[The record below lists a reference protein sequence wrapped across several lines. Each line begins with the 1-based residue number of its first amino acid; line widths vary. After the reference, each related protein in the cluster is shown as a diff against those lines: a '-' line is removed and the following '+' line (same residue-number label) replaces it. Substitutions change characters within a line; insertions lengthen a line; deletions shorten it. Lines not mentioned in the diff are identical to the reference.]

1 VIDAGVLSEN
11 GKNIFHTFEQFGL
24 TQEQVANFLANPEI
38 ENIFNRV
45 NGNDP
50 SFIDG
55 LIKITGGNPDFY
67 FLNPNGIIFGQH
79 AQINVPAAFYA
90 STATSLQF
98 GNDGFPLYAGE
109 EWFATPFAI
118 GDGIES
124 VNGDPTFL
132 IFGSGLSN
140 PILNL
145 GTIQAEKIDLSGGS
159 VVSLGDLQS
168 DNIRFSVGFNSIPW
182 KIATDRDFWTI
193 VPRSAFSSVYPS
205 IDLEIEN
212 NDNQVSIFSVPSFR
226 ELAIFDFYTD
236 SLFVVQIGDSAIN
249 SQNQNISI
257 FQIAN
262 LGKNLLID
270 LDLAIQLD
278 TPDDSVVD
286 TPDDPLVDIPD
297 DPLVDT
303 PDDPLVDIPDDS
315 VVDTPDDPVVDTP
328 DDPVVDIPDD
338 PVVDIPDDPV
348 VDTPDDPVVDIP
360 DDPVVDTPDDLVT
373 FGFWDTSKLTEEV
386 TFSLRLNYP
395 MGRLLTVNLN
405 AYTTDGNLVMRVN
418 VCIFPSYRLMG
429 QYL

>member
-348 VDTPDDPVVDIP
+348 VDTPDD
-360 DDPVVDTPDDLVT
+360 LVT